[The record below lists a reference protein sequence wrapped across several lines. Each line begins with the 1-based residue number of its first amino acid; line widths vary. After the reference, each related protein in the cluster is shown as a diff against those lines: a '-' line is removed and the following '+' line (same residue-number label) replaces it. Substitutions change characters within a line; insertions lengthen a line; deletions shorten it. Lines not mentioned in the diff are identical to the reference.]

1 MPIKIPAAF
10 RALALRFHVDTHLV
24 HKTMESAS
32 VSAAQ
37 QIGPEQTNEARAFI
51 ERVLS
56 DNTVSLMELWNTSS
70 SDLLVRT
77 EGDARATLELILRAL
92 PR

>member
-1 MPIKIPAAF
+1 MSIKAPAAF
-10 RALALRFHVDTHLV
+10 RALTLRFHVDTHLV
-24 HKTMESAS
+24 HKTLQSAS
-32 VSAAQ
+32 ISAAQ
-37 QIGPEQTNEARAFI
+37 QIGPEQANEARAFI

-77 EGDARATLELILRAL
+77 EGDARATLEIILRAL